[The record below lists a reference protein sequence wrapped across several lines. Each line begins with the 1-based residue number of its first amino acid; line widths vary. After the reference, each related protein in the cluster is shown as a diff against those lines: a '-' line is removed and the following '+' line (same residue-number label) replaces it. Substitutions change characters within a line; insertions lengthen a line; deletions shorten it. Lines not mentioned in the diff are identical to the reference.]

1 MSNSTNQGFSRLIKT
16 RYLLNG
22 NCALKDTPIFGQVP
36 SHKASGRRCLLRVK
50 RSLSLKI
57 LLLLAVGFTPNLVLA
72 TSVRAQEKIQN
83 TLDAKPQMRDRTPEV
98 ALKLPELVQLVVQN
112 NRELKNNSLNR
123 IVAKQELEEA
133 ESKFSPTITPNFS
146 VSVDRSLG
154 SSSNFDSIDVEDSTS
169 TLDSDSEQSIVEESF
184 DSDFDDF
191 NDTNFDRNLQIGAS
205 LLTPFGTD
213 ITLTIDPIAEF
224 DVLGLQIRQPLL
236 RGAGTKVNRVS
247 VQSARLNDTSQ
258 MLGRKQSLMDKIT
271 EAIKAYRTLI
281 QAQESVKIQRNS
293 LNSRRKDLE
302 AQTALVE
309 AGRRARADLVQQKAS
324 VAAAQEQL
332 LSAFNN
338 LAQANS
344 DLLALIDTDRTF
356 KIVVPDESIEALVFE
371 KLLPPAKLNQEALLQ
386 KAYARR
392 TDYLQANI
400 DIDVTRLNT
409 IEQKDNLRWQLDATS
424 NINVGDDTRASAA
437 LELTQTF
444 GDKSPKTALLSSRI
458 NLLQRR
464 NDLEDL
470 KQTIAIEVSDRI
482 RDVNS
487 NFAEVREARQA
498 TKLAQERLNIVR
510 ELYRRGR
517 DGIDIFEVTS
527 QQDEVVEAQNTEL
540 NAVID
545 YLNAQTDLEQSL
557 GITLDT
563 WQEFIR

>member
-1 MSNSTNQGFSRLIKT
+1 MSNSTNQSFSRFTKT
-16 RYLLNG
+16 QSR
-22 NCALKDTPIFGQVP
+22 
-36 SHKASGRRCLLRVK
+36 

-72 TSVRAQEKIQN
+72 TSVRSQEKNQN
-83 TLDAKPQMRDRTPEV
+83 TLDAKPQMRDWAKPTAKGDRTPEV
-98 ALKLPELVQLVVQN
+98 TLRLPELVQLVVQN

-123 IVAKQELEEA
+123 ILAKQELEEA

-154 SSSNFDSIDVEDSTS
+154 SSSNFDSIDDGDFTS
-169 TLDSDSEQSIVEESF
+169 TLDSELEQSVVEESF
-184 DSDFDDF
+184 DSDFDDFDDFDDF

-205 LLTPFGTD
+205 LLTPLGTD
-213 ITLTIDPIAEF
+213 ITLTVDPIAEF
-224 DVLGLQIRQPLL
+224 EVLGLQIRQPLM

-247 VQSARLNDTSQ
+247 VQSARLNYTSQ
-258 MLGRKQSLMDKIT
+258 MLERKQSLMDKIT

-356 KIVVPDESIEALVFE
+356 KIVVPDESVEALVFE
-371 KLLPPAKLNQEALLQ
+371 KLPPPAKLNQKHLLQ

-400 DIDVTRLNT
+400 DIDVTRLDL
-409 IEQKDNLRWQLDATS
+409 IEQRDNLRWQLDATS
-424 NINVGDDTRASAA
+424 NINVGDDTRASAG
-437 LELTQTF
+437 LELTQTL

-458 NLLQRR
+458 NLKQRR

-470 KQTIAIEVSDRI
+470 KQTIAIEVTDRI

-545 YLNAQTDLEQSL
+545 YLNAQTNLEQSL
-557 GITLDT
+557 GTTLDT
-563 WQEFIR
+563 WQEFLP

>member
-1 MSNSTNQGFSRLIKT
+1 MFNLTNQNFSRFVKT
-16 RYLLNG
+16 QYHLNG
-22 NCALKDTPIFGQVP
+22 GCLRFKRLALPVRGAQ
-36 SHKASGRRCLLRVK
+36 
-50 RSLSLKI
+50 SLSLKI
-57 LLLLAVGFTPNLVLA
+57 LLLLAVGFIPNLVLT
-72 TSVRAQEKIQN
+72 TSVRSQDKVQN
-83 TLDAKPQMRDRTPEV
+83 TLDAKPQMRARTPEV
-98 ALKLPELVQLVVQN
+98 TLRLPEVVQLVIQN

-123 IVAKQELEEA
+123 IIAKQELEEA
-133 ESKFSPTITPNFS
+133 ESKFSPTVTPNFS

-154 SSSNFDSIDVEDSTS
+154 SNSNFDSIDVEDSTS
-169 TLDSDSEQSIVEESF
+169 TFDSDLEQSVVEESF

-191 NDTNFDRNLQIGAS
+191 DDFDDTNFNRNLQIGAS
-205 LLTPFGTD
+205 LLTPLGTD

-224 DVLGLQIRQPLL
+224 EVLGLQIRQPLM
-236 RGAGTKVNRVS
+236 RGAGTKINRVS

-258 MLGRKQSLMDKIT
+258 MLERKQSLMDKIT
-271 EAIKAYRTLI
+271 ETIQAYRSLI

-293 LNSRRKDLE
+293 LNSRRRDLE

-309 AGRRARADLVQQKAS
+309 AGRRARADLVQQRAS

-371 KLLPPAKLNQEALLQ
+371 KLRSPVKLNQEDLLQ

-400 DIDVTRLNT
+400 NIDITRLNL

-424 NINVGDDTRASAA
+424 NINVGDDTRVSAA
-437 LELTQTF
+437 LELTQTL
-444 GDKSPKTALLSSRI
+444 GDLSPKTAFLSSRI
-458 NLLQRR
+458 NLLQER
-464 NDLEDL
+464 NNLKDL
-470 KQTIAIEVSDRI
+470 KQTIAIEVTDRI

-557 GITLDT
+557 GITLDI
-563 WQEFIR
+563 WQEYL